1 MFIRESHMSS
11 KLFLLVL
18 ISINFPSL
26 ILSLE
31 KAHGNHRGGIIS
43 TRTNERTIGP
53 IQTCPVFLVPLP
65 KGKSISIPQI
75 QHQFDRETQSDRCE
89 RAKRQRAV
97 RNAFQHSWNG
107 YKTHAWLRDELT
119 PISGGYK
126 SSLGGWAATLI
137 DSLDTLLI
145 MGLDEEFKAAL
156 EAVHYVDFSTPKIA
170 TVNVFETTIRHLGGL
185 ISAYDLTEG
194 KRPILFEKAQELGEL
209 LYGAFDTPNRMPEMR
224 WQWIRYAIIVLST
237 PGKGLLHS
245 CINFGTH
252 YPLLG
257 AYLNVQHSPV
267 NILCL
272 PR

>member
-1 MFIRESHMSS
+1 MFIQGSNIFSS
-11 KLFLLVL
+11 NLFLFVL

-31 KAHGNHRGGIIS
+31 TTHENQRRCIIP
-43 TRTNERTIGP
+43 TQTNERTIRP
-53 IQTCPVFLVPLP
+53 IQTCPLFLIPLP
-65 KGKSISIPQI
+65 QGKSKFIRQI
-75 QHQFDRETQSDRCE
+75 QHLFDRETQSDRSE

-107 YKTHAWLRDELT
+107 YKGHAWLRDELT

-145 MGLDEEFKAAL
+145 LDLDEEFEAAL
-156 EAVHYVDFSTPKIA
+156 RALHYVDFSTPRIA
-170 TVNVFETTIRHLGGL
+170 TVHVFETTIRHLGGL

-194 KRPILFEKAQELGEL
+194 KHPILFEKAEELGEL

-224 WQWIRYAIIVLST
+224 WRWIR
-237 PGKGLLHS
+237 
-245 CINFGTH
+245 
-252 YPLLG
+252 
-257 AYLNVQHSPV
+257 
-267 NILCL
+267 
-272 PR
+272 